1 MARSK
6 KEKTNRMLSP
16 ENYMRQRARSL
27 PLHECFVNSDW
38 KSAKMATLFVS
49 RRHTNG
55 NFSVGIYLAD
65 LFCQGVKDTGWRF
78 NISAPEY
85 ESFVET
91 LSEKKSMEKIPYV
104 LAHNIIFAAH
114 EFAGECGI
122 DSHPDF
128 TGTTRFILEEDSDEI
143 ELIDIECGEDGVPVF
158 MNSPGQSQAQ
168 ALRIIGKLDKTIGAG
183 NYEVRYMNMP
193 DEDFDDDFDEDF
205 DEDEQDVSEDDMDE
219 DLMNDDDRSEDD
231 K

>member
-1 MARSK
+1 MANSK
-6 KEKTNRMLSP
+6 KGKTNRMLSP
-16 ENYMRQRARSL
+16 ENYIRQRARLL
-27 PLHECFVNSDW
+27 PLHECFVNSGW
-38 KSAKMATLFVS
+38 KVAKMATLFVS
-49 RRHTNG
+49 RRHSNG
-55 NFSVGIYLAD
+55 NFTVGIYLAD

-128 TGTTRFILEEDSDEI
+128 TGTTRFILEEDSDDI

-193 DEDFDDDFDEDF
+193 DEDFDDDFDD
-205 DEDEQDVSEDDMDE
+205 DEPDDEK
-219 DLMNDDDRSEDD
+219 DLSDDDII